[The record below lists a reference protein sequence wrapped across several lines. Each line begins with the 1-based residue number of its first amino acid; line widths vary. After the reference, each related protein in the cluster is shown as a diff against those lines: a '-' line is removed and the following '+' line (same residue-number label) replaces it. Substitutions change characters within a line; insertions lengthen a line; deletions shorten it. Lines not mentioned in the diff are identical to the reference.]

1 MKSITSF
8 NIDMWLLVLVQP
20 FCFFFFHKEIQ
31 DFPARVQRQV
41 FDDILD
47 REVQRGKSMV
57 DFLSQL
63 RGLDLTLYTLSFVR
77 QATYRTCNNPVFWGS
92 FCDVKSHSMP

>member
-1 MKSITSF
+1 
-8 NIDMWLLVLVQP
+8 MWLLVLVQP
-20 FCFFFFHKEIQ
+20 FCFNFFYKEIQ

-57 DFLSQL
+57 DF
-63 RGLDLTLYTLSFVR
+63 
-77 QATYRTCNNPVFWGS
+77 
-92 FCDVKSHSMP
+92 

>member
-1 MKSITSF
+1 MDSMKSITSF
-8 NIDMWLLVLVQP
+8 NIDIWLLVLVQP
-20 FCFFFFHKEIQ
+20 FCFFFHKEIQ

-57 DFLSQL
+57 DF
-63 RGLDLTLYTLSFVR
+63 
-77 QATYRTCNNPVFWGS
+77 
-92 FCDVKSHSMP
+92 